1 MTRFKKYIDEAVIST
16 KVANYDKKIGDKGS
30 TSSDS
35 IEIIIK
41 DPKFF
46 SKIKEVASKYGL
58 DIERPR
64 KTLEEGDWVKLTG
77 ETSDVRQAEEVLK
90 SEGVK

>member
-1 MTRFKKYIDEAVIST
+1 MKFYNFIKETTTGQSISQ
-16 KVANYDKKIGDKGS
+16 YHKKIGDKGS

-64 KTLEEGDWVKLTG
+64 KTLEEGD
-77 ETSDVRQAEEVLK
+77 
-90 SEGVK
+90 